1 MLQWLC
7 IGWILGLACMGKS
20 FLSVQLSSTVV
31 LIAVLLW
38 YLGCRKLKHI
48 FNTPLRNL
56 VMTGSSLLLG
66 LFLGHGYANL
76 QLSERLSTREH
87 EVSEK
92 QIVVHIKDLN
102 KLGEQNIQ
110 QALHV
115 LSPDGSTVKWMGF
128 LPVQEPVTQSSLINA
143 QIKQH
148 LLELGR
154 YYLIQGQIRP
164 HHSYATPGSFDAEKW
179 ALQQNIMAGFRIKSI
194 QELQPQQLYAL
205 GHGKYLRQQQNLSPR
220 ILLWVERQ
228 RLALR
233 EFVARQPVQ
242 YKGLLLALLSGDE
255 SLLDPATE
263 RQFQRFGM
271 SHLLAISGPH
281 VLIFALMVCGTL
293 QYLISRFMP
302 HIYLK
307 WPRQYFLS
315 LPFLLC
321 VLLYC
326 AFVGFEIPALRTLLI
341 CVIVTFTLLLRQ
353 NVQALKLL
361 ILSAA
366 LLLLFDPFSIL
377 SAAFW
382 LSYGACFV
390 LLRIYQTI
398 QQQPRQIE
406 QTLLQRL
413 YFALKVLLESQWKIF
428 LALFPLM
435 MLFFKQIAWITPFS
449 NLVAIPWIGLL
460 IVPIDIL
467 AALLFFISEPLS
479 SVVFQLNDVFIHMLL
494 AFLDLLDRLFAP
506 QLIPVAM
513 NVWMIALCILALM
526 IVFLP
531 RGLLPKSWTALAC
544 VPLCIPQLNQHAF
557 QLSILDVGQ
566 GQAIFLRDG
575 ARSMMI
581 DMGGY
586 YDEEKFSIGRQ
597 VILPFLSV
605 QGVGKLDQLILTH
618 LDQDH
623 SGAYHSIKHQ
633 LKIKEVSS
641 NQIPEIAHSSRFQFC
656 HQGQQWQ
663 WSEDI
668 QFKILAPRQQQLNT
682 AHFNKNERSCVVY
695 LQVKNAGPYQNF
707 LLMGDAGWETEY
719 QLLQDYPELKVDVLV
734 LGHHG
739 SQHSS
744 AYQFLEVLQPKLAI
758 VSAGKFNRYGH
769 PSQLTQQRLK
779 ALNIP
784 LLNTAEQGS
793 LHFQQQDSKL
803 VLSAERHQWQWLYRQ
818 PLSR

>member
-20 FLSVQLSSTVV
+20 FLSVQLSGTAV
-31 LIAVLLW
+31 LIIALLW
-38 YLGCRKLKHI
+38 YLCCHKLKFI
-48 FNTPLRNL
+48 LNTPLRSL
-56 VMTGSSLLLG
+56 LIAGSSLLLG
-66 LFLGHGYANL
+66 LFLGHAYANL
-76 QLSERLSTREH
+76 QLAERLSKREH
-87 EVSEK
+87 EVAEK
-92 QIVVHIKDLN
+92 EIVVYIKELN
-102 KLGEQNIQ
+102 KLGDQNIQ

-115 LSPDGSTVKWMGF
+115 LNPDGTTIKWMGF
-128 LPVQEPVTQSSLINA
+128 LPVSDPVTSSLVNDET
-143 QIKQH
+143 KQQT
-148 LLELGR
+148 LELGR
-154 YYLIQGQIRP
+154 YYLLQGQIRP
-164 HHSYATPGSFDAEKW
+164 NHSYATPGAFDAEKW
-179 ALQQNIMAGFRIKSI
+179 ALQQNVMAGFRIKHI

-205 GHGKYLRQQQNLSPR
+205 GYGKYLRQQQNLGQR
-220 ILLWVERQ
+220 FLLWVEQQ

-242 YKGLLLALLSGDE
+242 QKGLLLALLSGDE
-255 SLLDPATE
+255 SLLDQATE
-263 RQFQRFGM
+263 QQFQRFGM

-281 VLIFALMVCGTL
+281 VLIFAFIICGSL
-293 QYLISRFMP
+293 QYLISRYTP
-302 HIYLK
+302 QIYLK

-326 AFVGFEIPALRTLLI
+326 AFVGFEIPVLRTLLI

-353 NVQALKLL
+353 SVQPLKLL

-398 QQQPRQIE
+398 QQQPN
-406 QTLLQRL
+406 QTIQTALQRL
-413 YFALKVLLESQWKIF
+413 YFAMKVLVESQWKIF

-435 MLFFKQIAWITPFS
+435 MLFFKQVAWITPLS

-460 IVPIDIL
+460 IVPVDIL

-479 SVVFQLNDVFIHMLL
+479 SLLFQLNDIFIHILL
-494 AFLDLLDRLFAP
+494 AFLNLLDQLFAP

-513 NVWMIALCILALM
+513 NVWMIALCILGLL

-531 RGLLPKSWTALAC
+531 RGLVPKSWTALAC
-544 VPLCIPQLNQHAF
+544 LPLCIPQLNQHAF
-557 QLSILDVGQ
+557 QLSVLDVGQ
-566 GQAIFLRDG
+566 GQAIFIREG
-575 ARSMMI
+575 QKSMMI

-586 YDEEKFSIGRQ
+586 YNEEKFSIGRQ
-597 VILPFLSV
+597 VIMPFLSV
-605 QGVGKLDQLILTH
+605 QGVGELDQLILTH

-623 SGAYHSIKHQ
+623 SGAYHSIKDQ
-633 LKIKEVSS
+633 LNIRQVSS
-641 NQIPEIAHSSRFQFC
+641 NQMPETAASSSFQFC
-656 HQGQQWQ
+656 YARQQWQ
-663 WSEDI
+663 WSETI
-668 QFKILAPRQQQLNT
+668 NFKILAPRQQQLNT
-682 AHFNKNERSCVVY
+682 PNFNKNDRSCVIY

-707 LLMGDAGWETEY
+707 LLTGDAGWETEY
-719 QLLQDYPELKVDVLV
+719 QLLQDYPELQVDVLI

-744 AYQFLEVLQPKLAI
+744 AYQFLEVLRPKLTIA
-758 VSAGKFNRYGH
+758 SAGKFNRYGH

-784 LLNTAEQGS
+784 LLTTAEQGS
-793 LHFQQQDSKL
+793 VHFQQQGSKL
-803 VLSAERHQWQWLYRQ
+803 VLSAERHEWQWLYRQ
-818 PLSR
+818 PLSD

>member
-20 FLSVQLSSTVV
+20 FLSIQLSATAV
-31 LIAVLLW
+31 LICVLLC
-38 YLGCRKLKHI
+38 YLIVHKFSPVIHS
-48 FNTPLRNL
+48 PLRRFIL
-56 VMTGSSLLLG
+56 TGVSLLLG
-66 LFLGHGYANL
+66 LCLGHGYANL
-76 QLSERLSTREH
+76 ELTERLATREH
-87 EVSEK
+87 DVSEK
-92 QIVVHIKDLN
+92 EIVVHIKDLN
-102 KLGEQNIQ
+102 KLGAQTIQ

-115 LSPDGSTVKWMGF
+115 LNPDGSSVKWMGV
-128 LPVQEPVTQSSLINA
+128 LPVPAAVTQSRLINRETQQQTLA
-143 QIKQH
+143 
-148 LLELGR
+148 LGQ
-154 YYLIQGQIRP
+154 YYLLQGQIRP

-179 ALQQNIMAGFRIKSI
+179 ALQQNLMAGFRIKHI
-194 QELQPQQLYAL
+194 QELQPQQLYAS
-205 GHGKYLRQQQNLSPR
+205 GYGKYLGQQQKLKSR
-220 ILLWVERQ
+220 FLLWVERQ
-228 RLALR
+228 RLLLR
-233 EFVARQPVQ
+233 EFITRQPVQ
-242 YKGLLLALLSGDE
+242 HKGLILALLTGDE
-255 SLLDPATE
+255 SLLDQATE
-263 RQFQRFGM
+263 QQFQRFGM

-281 VLIFALMVCGTL
+281 VLIFAFMFCGIL
-293 QYLISRFMP
+293 QYLISRCIP

-341 CVIVTFTLLLRQ
+341 CVIVTLTLFTRQ
-353 NVQALKLL
+353 SVQPLKLL

-398 QQQPRQIE
+398 QQQPRQTE
-406 QTLLQRL
+406 QTVLQRL
-413 YFALKVLLESQWKIF
+413 YFAVKVLVESQWKIF

-449 NLVAIPWIGLL
+449 NLVAIPWIGLF
-460 IVPIDIL
+460 IVPVDIL

-479 SVVFQLNDVFIHMLL
+479 SVVFQCNDILIHMLL
-494 AFLDLLDRLFAP
+494 VFLDLLDQLFHP

-513 NVWMIALCILALM
+513 NVWMIMLCILALM
-526 IVFLP
+526 IAFLP

-544 VPLCIPQLNQHAF
+544 VPLCMPQFNQHAF

-566 GQAIFLRDG
+566 GQAIFIRDG
-575 ARSMMI
+575 PRSMMI

-605 QGVGKLDQLILTH
+605 QGVGELDQLILTH

-623 SGAYHSIKHQ
+623 SAAYHSIKHQ
-633 LKIKEVSS
+633 LKIKEVFS
-641 NQIPEIAHSSRFQFC
+641 NQIPEIASSSRFQFC

-668 QFKILAPRQQQLNT
+668 QFKILAPQPHQLNT
-682 AHFNKNERSCVVY
+682 ANFNKNDRSCIVY
-695 LQVKNAGPYQNF
+695 LQVKNAGP
-707 LLMGDAGWETEY
+707 
-719 QLLQDYPELKVDVLV
+719 
-734 LGHHG
+734 
-739 SQHSS
+739 
-744 AYQFLEVLQPKLAI
+744 
-758 VSAGKFNRYGH
+758 
-769 PSQLTQQRLK
+769 
-779 ALNIP
+779 
-784 LLNTAEQGS
+784 
-793 LHFQQQDSKL
+793 
-803 VLSAERHQWQWLYRQ
+803 
-818 PLSR
+818 

>member
-1 MLQWLC
+1 
-7 IGWILGLACMGKS
+7 MGKN
-20 FLSVQLSSTVV
+20 FLSVHLSGT
-31 LIAVLLW
+31 AVFIVALLW
-38 YLGCRKLKHI
+38 YLCCHKLK
-48 FNTPLRNL
+48 FMLNTPLRSL
-56 VMTGSSLLLG
+56 LITGFSLLLG
-66 LFLGHGYANL
+66 LFLGHAYANL
-76 QLSERLSTREH
+76 QLAERFTKREH

-92 QIVVHIKDLN
+92 EIVVYIKDLN
-102 KLGEQNIQ
+102 KLGDQNIQ
-110 QALHV
+110 QALQV
-115 LSPDGSTVKWMGF
+115 LHPDGNTVKWMGF
-128 LPVQEPVTQSSLINA
+128 LPISDPATSSSLISA
-143 QIKQH
+143 ETQQRTLK
-148 LLELGR
+148 LGH
-154 YYLIQGQIRP
+154 YYRLQGQIRP
-164 HHSYATPGSFDAEKW
+164 HHSYATPGAFDAEKW
-179 ALQQNIMAGFRIKSI
+179 ALQQNVMAGFRIKHI

-205 GHGKYLRQQQNLSPR
+205 GHGKYLRQQQNLGQR
-220 ILLWVERQ
+220 FLLWVERQ

-233 EFVARQPVQ
+233 EFLARQPVQ
-242 YKGLLLALLSGDE
+242 HKGLLLALLSGDE
-255 SLLDPATE
+255 SLLNQATE
-263 RQFQRFGM
+263 QQFQRFGM

-281 VLIFALMVCGTL
+281 VLIFAFIICGSL
-293 QYLISRFMP
+293 QYLISRYTP
-302 HIYLK
+302 QIYLK

-353 NVQALKLL
+353 SMQPLKLL

-398 QQQPRQIE
+398 QQQPRQTE

-413 YFALKVLLESQWKIF
+413 YFAMTVLIESQWKIF

-435 MLFFKQIAWITPFS
+435 MLFFKQVAWITPLS

-460 IVPIDIL
+460 IVPVDIV
-467 AALLFFISEPLS
+467 AALLFFVSEPLS
-479 SVVFQLNDVFIHMLL
+479 SLLFQLNDIFIYMLL
-494 AFLDLLDRLFAP
+494 VFLNLLDRLFAP

-513 NVWMIALCILALM
+513 NVWMVGLCILGLL

-531 RGLLPKSWTALAC
+531 RGLVPKSWTVLAC

-566 GQAIFLRDG
+566 GQAIFIRDG
-575 ARSMMI
+575 QNTMMI

-597 VILPFLSV
+597 VIMPFLSV
-605 QGVGKLDQLILTH
+605 QGVARLDQLILTH

-623 SGAYHSIKHQ
+623 SGAYHSIKDK
-633 LKIKEVSS
+633 LNIKQVSS
-641 NQIPEIAHSSRFQFC
+641 NQIPETAASSRFQFC
-656 HQGQQWQ
+656 YQGQQWQ
-663 WSEDI
+663 WSEEI
-668 QFKILAPRQQQLNT
+668 NFKILAPQQQLLNMPD
-682 AHFNKNERSCVVY
+682 FNKNDRSCVVY
-695 LQVKNAGPYQNF
+695 VQIKNAGPYQNF

-719 QLLQDYPELKVDVLV
+719 QLLKDYPELQVDVLV

-758 VSAGKFNRYGH
+758 ASVGKFNRYGH

-779 ALNIP
+779 ELNIP
-784 LLNTAEQGS
+784 LLTTAEQGS
-793 LHFQQQDSKL
+793 VHFQQQGSQL

-818 PLSR
+818 PLSH